1 MSSKDSRRFRLVGW
15 SAVMAATLQTVGL
28 IRYIIRLPDDWIGI
42 TLYIVTLIAFIVVS
56 IGSFI
61 QAHKKEKE

>member
-56 IGSFI
+56 VGSFI
-61 QAHKKEKE
+61 QAHKEENE